1 MMSMLLLLEQTLNG
15 LQFGLML
22 FLLSVGVTLIFG
34 VMGVVNIAHG
44 GMFTLGA
51 YLGFTAAGRWG
62 YVAGV
67 VAGIAGVMVAAWVIE
82 RLVMRAIYRRQHLD
96 QVLGTFGLML
106 VINELV
112 VIVWG
117 REPVFTLMPDWL
129 GGSVRLFGDLQY
141 PAYRLAISAVAVL
154 AGVGVALLLTRTRV
168 GMLVRAGAD
177 KREMVEAMGVN
188 IDVLFTL
195 VFVLGAALAALAGLM
210 MGPLITVEAGVG
222 ESLLILALVVVIV
235 GGSGSLKGCLVASLL
250 IGLVDTLARAYLSML
265 GDGGRAAA
273 SMVVY
278 LLMLGVL
285 LARPQGLFQR

>member
-1 MMSMLLLLEQTLNG
+1 
-15 LQFGLML
+15 
-22 FLLSVGVTLIFG
+22 
-34 VMGVVNIAHG
+34 
-44 GMFTLGA
+44 
-51 YLGFTAAGRWG
+51 
-62 YVAGV
+62 
-67 VAGIAGVMVAAWVIE
+67 MVAAWVIE